1 MIFAHIHYLFK
12 QIFSSSVS
20 HNYCQ
25 WKSECH
31 CYLFLLKVL
40 HHESLVN
47 KKTYHC
53 CVGMSQ
59 IYPNLDHFFTHLDL
73 LGQVRTIFRLID
85 PTCSDCTVEADD
97 IWTSRIGTLTK
108 AWRSILTTKT
118 WEKIKGWKQSRSK
131 SGQFHMIGQKPVHDM
146 YNSTI
151 DDSVTIIM
159 NQSILKYDYSIR
171 LSVHVHTYLNLF
183 AWKTIEK

>member
-1 MIFAHIHYLFK
+1 MEFQGASSLYNHQWINDICTYTLFV
-12 QIFSSSVS
+12 QTDFFQFPGVS

-108 AWRSILTTKT
+108 AWRSIQTTKT
-118 WEKIKGWKQSRSK
+118 WEKIKGGETIKKQIRSV
-131 SGQFHMIGQKPVHDM
+131 S
-146 YNSTI
+146 
-151 DDSVTIIM
+151 
-159 NQSILKYDYSIR
+159 YD
-171 LSVHVHTYLNLF
+171 
-183 AWKTIEK
+183 WEKAGTWYV